1 MELRINKDGKITIPK
16 KLRDK
21 YNLQPGTEMKINDL
35 NDEFTLEPMHKCSA
49 CKKALPKELYDRGS
63 CLECPPPKRI
73 KIY

>member
-21 YNLQPGTEMKINDL
+21 YNLQPGTEIKINDL
-35 NDEFTLEPMHKCSA
+35 NGELTLEPMHKCSA
-49 CKKALPKELYDRGS
+49 CKKALPEEFMTRGS
-63 CLECPPPKRI
+63 CLECPPPKTI